1 MGCTRSADWEKLIL
15 KRASPSRPSGEWNN
29 HDFDVLADGV
39 LVGRILLEVDPKGAL
54 PTTPQFRG
62 SQPEPLDRSG
72 VVSLSRSHDLTGVA
86 IHAGQQE
93 TNMAATDRFE
103 IPPEMRALA
112 EKSVEQARQAF
123 DSFISAAHRAVSAF
137 EGQAE
142 TARRGAKDV
151 TENAMTFAQQNI
163 ASSFELAEQLVR
175 ARDVEEVLK
184 LQADYIK
191 RQMQLFGEQ
200 ARELGERTSA
210 TAKDATTPNQG

>member
-1 MGCTRSADWEKLIL
+1 VWLAKTLRCSIGAAKAQYRLQHMTSEQLQRSRDQAKADAPHKCAGTRC
-15 KRASPSRPSGEWNN
+15 RPQSR
-29 HDFDVLADGV
+29 
-39 LVGRILLEVDPKGAL
+39 R
-54 PTTPQFRG
+54 
-62 SQPEPLDRSG
+62 SQPEPLDGSG
-72 VVSLSRSHDLTGVA
+72 VISLSRSHHLTGVA

-151 TENAMTFAQQNI
+151 TENAMTFAQHNI

-191 RQMQLFGEQ
+191 RQMQLFSEQ

>member
-1 MGCTRSADWEKLIL
+1 MT
-15 KRASPSRPSGEWNN
+15 SRVWQSTSGNRRQIWPLPI
-29 HDFDVLADGV
+29 DSKFP
-39 LVGRILLEVDPKGAL
+39 PKCEHW
-54 PTTPQFRG
+54 PK
-62 SQPEPLDRSG
+62 
-72 VVSLSRSHDLTGVA
+72 
-86 IHAGQQE
+86 
-93 TNMAATDRFE
+93 
-103 IPPEMRALA
+103 

-123 DSFISAAHRAVSAF
+123 DSFISAAHCAVSAF

-142 TARRGAKDV
+142 TACRGAKDV
-151 TENAMTFAQQNI
+151 TENAMTFAQHNI

-191 RQMQLFGEQ
+191 RQMQLFSEQ

>member
-1 MGCTRSADWEKLIL
+1 
-15 KRASPSRPSGEWNN
+15 
-29 HDFDVLADGV
+29 
-39 LVGRILLEVDPKGAL
+39 
-54 PTTPQFRG
+54 
-62 SQPEPLDRSG
+62 
-72 VVSLSRSHDLTGVA
+72 
-86 IHAGQQE
+86 
-93 TNMAATDRFE
+93 MAATDRFE

-123 DSFISAAHRAVSAF
+123 DSFISAAHCAVSAF

-151 TENAMTFAQQNI
+151 TENAMTFAQHNI

-191 RQMQLFGEQ
+191 RQMQLFSEQ
-200 ARELGERTSA
+200 TRELGERTSA